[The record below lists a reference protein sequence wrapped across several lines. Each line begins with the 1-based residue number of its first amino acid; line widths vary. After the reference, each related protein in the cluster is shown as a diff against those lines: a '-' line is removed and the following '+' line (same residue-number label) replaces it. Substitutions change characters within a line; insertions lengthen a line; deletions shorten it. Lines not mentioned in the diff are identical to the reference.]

1 MLFIRVKQ
9 FAIAVTMC
17 VLPVLS
23 GSAESMAGVDGRI
36 DGPFLVMT
44 TPVEE
49 DGSIDWDTLVKEADF
64 AERCEVPGIIWPS
77 GELVPYAISRE
88 ELEKGMDVL
97 AAAMRGRRT
106 TLAFACAGRDTA
118 HCVETVRTA
127 ERIAAKHGI
136 RIAYLARPADDCR
149 SQADMERHYNAIGEV
164 ATHPVI
170 MQTFLNGSC
179 PQPDID
185 LVVRLAEKFPA
196 TFGYVKEEGPAT
208 KTNDRIAALVA
219 HKPVIHKVFGGFGG
233 WSWRYQL
240 RRLGADGLV
249 TQRLMYGDV
258 LTFVFRETKRG
269 DPDGK
274 ARDAFEKLLAIWNLR
289 NVFPGNELRG
299 PQLYIFKKRGV
310 FKNLL
315 SLAADGKGRKIDRV
329 ELSDN
334 QIAEIEELYAA
345 LKPYCK
351 DLHPDLK

>member
-1 MLFIRVKQ
+1 MKT
-9 FAIAVTMC
+9 AVVYYSEHHGNTKK
-17 VLPVLS
+17 LLD
-23 GSAESMAGVDGRI
+23 A
-36 DGPFLVMT
+36 
-44 TPVEE
+44 
-49 DGSIDWDTLVKEADF
+49 
-64 AERCEVPGIIWPS
+64 
-77 GELVPYAISRE
+77 
-88 ELEKGMDVL
+88 
-97 AAAMRGRRT
+97 
-106 TLAFACAGRDTA
+106 
-118 HCVETVRTA
+118 
-127 ERIAAKHGI
+127 IAAKHDI

-149 SQADMERHYNAIGEV
+149 SQEDMERHYNAIGEV

-170 MQTFLNGSC
+170 LQTFLNGKC

-185 LVVRLAEKFPA
+185 LVVRLAKKFPK

-258 LTFVFRETKRG
+258 LSFVYRETKRG

-310 FKNLL
+310 FKNML

-329 ELSDN
+329 ELTDR
-334 QIAEIEELYAA
+334 QIAEIEELYEA
-345 LKPYCK
+345 LRPYRK
-351 DLHPDLK
+351 E